1 MSDNET
7 ASTPAQANGGM
18 SQVEV
23 DFLMCCLRNTTGGSI
38 QGKIFKVDTQKVAQL
53 LNYKNPRSVSNK
65 VSSIK
70 KKYNLP
76 FGASSRTAEEMAV
89 SKPGRVTLHQRR
101 HLMQMVIMSPPFL
114 PPFKNRVTKAKAT
127 PKPRVK
133 KTPAKKSTKKVAAED
148 SEEEELSDVKD
159 EEMEDAKRKSM
170 NRYLHVISFQGLV
183 LVLI

>member
-1 MSDNET
+1 MSDNEV
-7 ASTPAQANGGM
+7 ASSPAQSGGGM

-38 QGKIFKVDTQKVAQL
+38 QVDTQKVAQL

-89 SKPGRVTLHQRR
+89 SKPGRGDS
-101 HLMQMVIMSPPFL
+101 SPKKASDANGDNEPAI
-114 PPFKNRVTKAKAT
+114 PTTPSKNRVTKAKAT
-127 PKPRVK
+127 PKPRAK
-133 KTPAKKSTKKVAAED
+133 KTPAKKSTKKVAAEE
-148 SEEEELSDVKD
+148 SEEELTDVKD
-159 EEMEDAKRKSM
+159 EDMEDAKEEDDE
-170 NRYLHVISFQGLV
+170 
-183 LVLI
+183 

>member
-1 MSDNET
+1 MSDNEA
-7 ASTPAQANGGM
+7 ASSPAQANGGM

-38 QGKIFKVDTQKVAQL
+38 QVDTQKVAQL

-89 SKPGRVTLHQRR
+89 SKPGRGDA
-101 HLMQMVIMSPPFL
+101 SPKKASDANGDNEPAI
-114 PPFKNRVTKAKAT
+114 PTTPSKNRVTKAKAT
-127 PKPRVK
+127 PKPRTK
-133 KTPAKKSTKKVAAED
+133 KTPAKKSAKKVAAEE
-148 SEEEELSDVKD
+148 SEEELTDVKD
-159 EEMEDAKRKSM
+159 EDMEDAKEEDDE
-170 NRYLHVISFQGLV
+170 
-183 LVLI
+183 

>member
-1 MSDNET
+1 MSDNEA

-38 QGKIFKVDTQKVAQL
+38 QVDTQKVAQL

-89 SKPGRVTLHQRR
+89 SKPGKGDA
-101 HLMQMVIMSPPFL
+101 SPKKASDANGDNEPAV
-114 PPFKNRVTKAKAT
+114 PTTPSKNRVTKTKAI

-133 KTPAKKSTKKVAAED
+133 KTPAKKPTKKVAAEE
-148 SEEEELSDVKD
+148 SQEEELSDVED
-159 EEMEDAKRKSM
+159 EEMEDAKEEDDE
-170 NRYLHVISFQGLV
+170 
-183 LVLI
+183 